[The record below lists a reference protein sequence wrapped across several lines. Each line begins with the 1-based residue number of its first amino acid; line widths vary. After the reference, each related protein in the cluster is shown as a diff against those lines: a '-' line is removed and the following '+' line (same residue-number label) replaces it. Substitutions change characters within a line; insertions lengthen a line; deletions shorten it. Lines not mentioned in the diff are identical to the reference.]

1 MSFFHPA
8 FRPGCFKANT
18 DEGINKLSDVVG
30 LFSVN
35 FFTKRLEPDYVSRIP
50 DYLMELVGI
59 LKGMGDF
66 WAPPEQWSFQIDTE
80 SMFHMS

>member
-1 MSFFHPA
+1 MNL
-8 FRPGCFKANT
+8 FRSEEHVRNWSGFKANT

-50 DYLMELVGI
+50 DYLMELVAI

-66 WAPPEQWSFQIDTE
+66 WAPPEQ
-80 SMFHMS
+80 